1 MNSTYLKTSNFMV
14 KIVEDNNK
22 ICEVKF
28 VSKIPPALVKNISN
42 KILKQAVKE
51 LKEYSLGKRKK
62 FDVPLDINGT
72 TFQKQV
78 WNALLKIPYGKT
90 ISYME
95 VASLIARPKAARA
108 VGTACGKNNIPIII
122 PCHRVLATNNK
133 LGGFSGGLNI
143 KKQLLKLED

>member
-1 MNSTYLKTSNFMV
+1 M
-14 KIVEDNNK
+14 
-22 ICEVKF
+22 
-28 VSKIPPALVKNISN
+28 
-42 KILKQAVKE
+42 KE

-95 VASLIARPKAARA
+95 VATLIARPKAARA